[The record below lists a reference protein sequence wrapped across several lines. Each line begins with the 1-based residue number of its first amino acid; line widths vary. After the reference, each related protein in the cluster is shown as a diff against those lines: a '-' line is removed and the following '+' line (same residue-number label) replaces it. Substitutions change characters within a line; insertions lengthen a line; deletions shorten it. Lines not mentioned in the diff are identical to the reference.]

1 MLPLPNFVFHPMPT
15 TTTTRRGAGSPEVT
29 LGHGPPFP
37 SSAGALLAEVILG
50 QGLPSP
56 AHPTSFGRPPSGEL
70 SVIEHHSMLLTIN
83 ELVSSGGSTSLFVP
97 LVISPVTF
105 LIILPAYSM
114 SLSWS
119 FSLNIIFA
127 NLTVICFA
135 LILFN
140 YLIIFQV
147 IYPVTFLINSL
158 FTFFSF
164 FLSFP
169 IPNLCHILPGDITAR
184 WLAYGHSRS
193 TIIYAHTLPWV
204 SRLPAVART

>member
-169 IPNLCHILPGDITAR
+169 
-184 WLAYGHSRS
+184 HS
-193 TIIYAHTLPWV
+193 
-204 SRLPAVART
+204 